1 MKKLVRLILFVGI
14 VTYLVKYLNGDTA
27 AGEWHNA

>member
-1 MKKLVRLILFVGI
+1 MKQLVRLILLVGV

>member
-1 MKKLVRLILFVGI
+1 MKKFVRIILFAGL
-14 VTYLVKYLNGDTA
+14 VTYLVKYLKGDTA